1 MTSELE
7 SLKQENARLMARI
20 AELEHVVG
28 ESTRRE
34 AENVELKA
42 EVTKLR
48 HDFEELKQQTQ
59 VITNVQDTPSIGNIP
74 EQKVSRS
81 EDVTASDITISKAN
95 PTNTSAS
102 DICQKSN
109 TSICT
114 ETKSLEDK
122 KIDAFLES
130 EHKRSVSNEIR
141 KRNREKKIQHT
152 ISSGINST
160 TEISQDTISTI
171 NDDRK
176 IIQSESEWAKPRVE
190 DSSQTF
196 SSEITKLNKIP
207 YNQKVEQY
215 LRHELSVCVKN
226 DSSEINSGASAKAH
240 NVFDIQIPELSLET
254 IIRGSGKI
262 TTQNIVDVFNVSTK
276 TRQKEILCWYC
287 YYKANEDRI
296 EDIKRINNI
305 DDQKARTL
313 VYNEIKLLLPDIT
326 DINLRQRTFKA
337 KKIYT
342 LFMGIGIDRIRQ
354 VTCSASA
361 ISSLKD
367 DQIQNIINCFPKKST
382 NMDDTVKK

>member
-1 MTSELE
+1 
-7 SLKQENARLMARI
+7 
-20 AELEHVVG
+20 
-28 ESTRRE
+28 
-34 AENVELKA
+34 
-42 EVTKLR
+42 
-48 HDFEELKQQTQ
+48 
-59 VITNVQDTPSIGNIP
+59 
-74 EQKVSRS
+74 
-81 EDVTASDITISKAN
+81 
-95 PTNTSAS
+95 
-102 DICQKSN
+102 
-109 TSICT
+109 
-114 ETKSLEDK
+114 
-122 KIDAFLES
+122 
-130 EHKRSVSNEIR
+130 
-141 KRNREKKIQHT
+141 
-152 ISSGINST
+152 
-160 TEISQDTISTI
+160 
-171 NDDRK
+171 
-176 IIQSESEWAKPRVE
+176 
-190 DSSQTF
+190 
-196 SSEITKLNKIP
+196 
-207 YNQKVEQY
+207 
-215 LRHELSVCVKN
+215 
-226 DSSEINSGASAKAH
+226 SEINSGASAKAH